1 MKTYLTIVIAT
12 VLITTTLIAASTYL
26 WLQSLPRIYTC
37 QKIST
42 T

>member
-1 MKTYLTIVIAT
+1 MKTILITIAAT